1 MEKSVKE
8 FGKKVKKI
16 RESKKMS
23 QGDVAKILDVH
34 RTYISSIERGQRN
47 PSLITIGKFAKA
59 LGVKTSELIEK

>member
-8 FGKKVKKI
+8 FGKRVKKI

-23 QGDVAKILDVH
+23 QGDVANILDVH

-47 PSLITIGKFAKA
+47 PSLTTIGKFAKA

>member
-8 FGKKVKKI
+8 FGKRVKKI
-16 RESKKMS
+16 RESKNMS

-59 LGVKTSELIEK
+59 LKVKADDLIKK